1 MAVRSPDTTRQ
12 RDPKYLYA
20 LGLLAM
26 ALGIAL
32 LLPVLD
38 RASRPVGATALLLG
52 VALVGRYFMLRLNA
66 ELLTDGVGGEP
77 AWRKPAH
84 GSAGPGSRPVTGEP
98 AAGDELPE
106 PARRPSVGS
115 PTPVPAAVPGSIP
128 PAAPPQPVW
137 GPVLLASLSPQQF
150 EAVCEALLAQGGFQT
165 RCQSHGAAGGVT
177 IWLHSRHA
185 PQGTDNPA
193 AVALCKQWPGQPV
206 GVKEMHPLLELMAAR
221 RLNRGTYATSSNY
234 TDNARKF
241 ARYHSINALDGAA
254 LLDLIAR
261 RTSGQQQALLALAHG
276 GD

>member
-1 MAVRSPDTTRQ
+1 MAVRSPDTARPRHPT
-12 RDPKYLYA
+12 YLCT

-26 ALGIAL
+26 TSGLALL

-38 RASRPVGATALLLG
+38 RAPRPVGATAVLLG
-52 VALVGRYFMLRLNA
+52 VVLVGRYFILRLKA
-66 ELLTDGVGGEP
+66 EMLTDGTGGEP

-84 GSAGPGSRPVTGEP
+84 GSAGLAKPTT
-98 AAGDELPE
+98 AAPPDKFPE
-106 PARRPSVGS
+106 SAFRPSVVS
-115 PTPVPAAVPGSIP
+115 PTDVPAAVPVSIP
-128 PAAPPQPVW
+128 PAAPPKPVW
-137 GPVLLASLSPQQF
+137 GPELFAAMSPQQF

-165 RCQSHGAAGGVT
+165 RCQSHGTAGGVT

-221 RLNRGTYATSSNY
+221 RLNRGTYATSSSY

-241 ARYHSINALDGAA
+241 ARYNSINALDGAA
-254 LLDLIAR
+254 LLNLIAR
-261 RTSGQQQALLALAHG
+261 RTPGQQQALLALAHR